1 MLTKLPS
8 DLDALM
14 RTARFTT
21 SFKHPLDYRSHV
33 AIVKN
38 MLEHSLDRV
47 FHALSDPTRRHMLE
61 RLARAPAAVSEL
73 AAPFGMSLAAVLQHV
88 QVLEEC
94 GVVRTEKV
102 GRTRMCKLEPK
113 SLSAAERWCRDR
125 RVFAGRVS

>member
-1 MLTKLPS
+1 
-8 DLDALM
+8 
-14 RTARFTT
+14 
-21 SFKHPLDYRSHV
+21 
-33 AIVKN
+33 

-47 FHALSDPTRRHMLE
+47 FYALSDPTRRHMLE
-61 RLARAPAAVSEL
+61 SLAREPASVSQL
-73 AAPFGMSLAAVLQHV
+73 AAPFGMSLAAVVQHV

-125 RVFAGRVS
+125 RALWEHRFDLLEKLLEEPAETASSTSTVKSVRKKGTKNRRPS